1 MLSQNDSLSQVN
13 IQEVETPQ
21 ELPPRFPIRWRWTM
35 LVGFAVM
42 LAVLVLSLVILDME
56 RDAWLKNQEA
66 QAEVLVDRLGDELK
80 IPMLV
85 GSTAEVELIIQG
97 EKGFLKKVPD
107 VLAVHIQY
115 AGGDD
120 KHFGSIDRVDEPQ
133 LNRMTEHSQ
142 AARLISDRLWYVKK
156 VEYAGTSV
164 GSVAVRF
171 SEEAWEKMAGKLVGR
186 MAIAAVLVVLMSSV
200 MVYWIAGRMSLPLEM
215 LADAAKHVAHGD
227 YSIRL
232 PVTGNDEISD
242 ATSQFNVMVDELAH
256 KEEIR
261 DVFGKYLNP
270 KLVADVFEGGISNA
284 ENRRQEVTVLFADM
298 VGFTAFSETTET
310 EEIVEVLNKH
320 FEVFH
325 RIIDYYGGH
334 VDKYIGDAVMAVFN
348 HPNEDVDHVQH
359 SVMAGLA
366 MVAACSKLG
375 VLRDNGEPIQFR
387 VGLNRGQAIVGN
399 IGAAER
405 LEYTVIGDTVNVAS
419 RMGGLGEGGQVVLSA
434 DTFSDLGSEFVFDEM
449 GMQNVKG
456 VSQPISCGR
465 VSSSD
470 DSVRRNIAHAVAL
483 AFDLT
488 LPSDVRMVIGDIE
501 ES

>member
-1 MLSQNDSLSQVN
+1 
-13 IQEVETPQ
+13 
-21 ELPPRFPIRWRWTM
+21 
-35 LVGFAVM
+35 
-42 LAVLVLSLVILDME
+42 ME
-56 RDAWLKNQEA
+56 RDAWLNNQEA
-66 QAEVLVDRLGDELK
+66 QAAVLVDRLGDELK

-97 EKGFLKKVPD
+97 ERGFLKKVPD
-107 VLAVHIQY
+107 VLSVHVQY

-120 KHFGSIDRVDEPQ
+120 THFGQIDKAEEPM
-133 LNRMTEHSQ
+133 LNRLVDHAQ
-142 AARLISDRLWYVKK
+142 AVRMPSDRLWYVKK
-156 VEYAGTSV
+156 VEYAGTTV

-171 SEEAWEKMAGKLVGR
+171 SEQAWENLASKLVGR
-186 MAIAAVLVVLMSSV
+186 MAIAAVLVVMMSSV

-227 YSIRL
+227 YTVRL
-232 PVTGNDEISD
+232 PVSGNDEISD

-270 KLVADVFEGGISNA
+270 KLVADVFEGGLSGA

-348 HPNEDVDHVQH
+348 HPNEDVDHVRH
-359 SVMAGLA
+359 AVMAGLA
-366 MVAACSKLG
+366 MCAACSKLG

-387 VGLNRGQAIVGN
+387 VGLNRGHAIVGN

-419 RMGGLGEGGQVVLSA
+419 RMGGLGDGGEVVLSE
-434 DTFSDLGSEFVFDEM
+434 DTFKDLNDEFVFEKM
-449 GMQNVKG
+449 GERNVKG

-465 VSSSD
+465 VSSSNAA
-470 DSVRRNIAHAVAL
+470 VRRNIAHAIAL

-488 LPSDVRMVIGDIE
+488 LPSDVRMVIGDVE
-501 ES
+501 EG

>member
-1 MLSQNDSLSQVN
+1 MLTQNDSLAHIEPLQLEE
-13 IQEVETPQ
+13 QA

-35 LVGFAVM
+35 LVGFAVL

-56 RDAWLKNQEA
+56 RDAWLKNQET
-66 QAEVLVDRLGDELK
+66 QAAIMVDRLGDELK

-85 GSTAEVELIIQG
+85 GSSAEVELIVRG
-97 EKGFLKKVPD
+97 EKGFMKKVPD

-115 AGGDD
+115 AGGGDT
-120 KHFGSIDRVDEPQ
+120 HFGGVSKDDDVL
-133 LNRMTEHSQ
+133 LNRMIEESHAYRLSTE
-142 AARLISDRLWYVKK
+142 RLWYVKK
-156 VEYAGTSV
+156 VEYAGTVV
-164 GSVAVRF
+164 GTVAVRY
-171 SEEAWEKMAGKLVGR
+171 SEKAWEDLAGKLVGR
-186 MAIAAVLVVLMSSV
+186 MSIAAIVVVLMSSV
-200 MVYWIAGRMSLPLEM
+200 LVYWIAGRMSEPLEM
-215 LADAAKHVAHGD
+215 LADAAKHVAYGD

-232 PVTGNDEISD
+232 PVSGNDEISD
-242 ATSQFNVMVDELAH
+242 ATSQFNVMVNELAH

-261 DVFGKYLNP
+261 DVFGRYLNP
-270 KLVADVFEGGISNA
+270 KLVADVFEGGLSGA

-310 EEIVEVLNKH
+310 EDVIDVLNKH

-348 HPNEDVDHVQH
+348 HPNEDVDHVRH

-366 MVAACSKLG
+366 MVAACRRLG

-387 VGLNRGQAIVGN
+387 IGLNRGEAIVGN

-419 RMGGLGEGGQVVLSA
+419 RMGGLGEGGQVVLSE
-434 DTFSDLGSEFVFDEM
+434 DTYRDLGEEFLFEDM
-449 GMQNVKG
+449 GEQLVKG
-456 VSQPISCGR
+456 VSQPIRCGR
-465 VSSSD
+465 VRSID
-470 DSVRRNIAHAVAL
+470 QAIKRNIAHAVAL

-488 LPSDVRMVIGDIE
+488 LPSDVRQIIGDIE